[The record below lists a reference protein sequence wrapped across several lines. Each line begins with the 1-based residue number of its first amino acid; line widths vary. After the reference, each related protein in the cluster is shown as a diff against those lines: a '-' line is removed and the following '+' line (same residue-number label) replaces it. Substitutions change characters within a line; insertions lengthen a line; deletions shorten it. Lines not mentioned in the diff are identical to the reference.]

1 MFDNTLTL
9 EQRQILSVKQ
19 IQSLEI
25 LSYTNQELEDF
36 LLNEYLENPMLE
48 NALDK
53 QNDMMKDLEQI
64 YEKGLSYKEHCIQW
78 EEDDVNRRGDIR
90 AKEPEEMTDILL
102 SQLHRKDYNDTE
114 WKLMGYLIQCL
125 DEKGFFTYEVSE
137 IAEVLGYQE
146 HTVDKCLEILKGLEP
161 VGIFSRDLS
170 ECLQK
175 QLKNKGI
182 NDEKLNLIVDQYLTD
197 ILAGRI
203 GVVSRNL
210 KLSTAK
216 IKEYIHFIGS
226 LNPRPIINI
235 QSDTDTVQYLVPD
248 ILVSLEKGSWLVR
261 LNDQWMGEYK
271 YNEYYMRMMQESQD
285 ESLKEYFKAKLERAR
300 FIINCVEQ
308 RRNTIIKIVEAIL
321 EVQEKY
327 FKSDKELKPMTM
339 EDIARMTDM
348 HVSTVS
354 RAVRDKYVQYKKTV
368 QLKSLFVSAVPSQ
381 EEVSVDIIKRRIQEM
396 IRGENAT
403 DPLSDQSIANQ
414 IQEEGVD
421 ISRRAVSK
429 YRKQMGIP
437 DSRQR
442 LYL

>member
-1 MFDNTLTL
+1 MFDNMLAL
-9 EQRQILSVKQ
+9 EQRQMLSVKQ
-19 IQSLEI
+19 VQSLEI
-25 LSYTNQELEDF
+25 LAYTNQELEDF

-78 EEDDVNRRGDIR
+78 EEDDDNRRGDIR
-90 AKEPEEMTDILL
+90 AKNPDEMKDFLL
-102 SQLHRKDYNDTE
+102 SQLNRKDYDETE

-125 DEKGFFTYEVSE
+125 DVKGFFTYEVSE
-137 IAEVLGYQE
+137 IANVLGYQE
-146 HTVDKCLEILKGLEP
+146 HTVNKYLEILKGLEP
-161 VGIFSRDLS
+161 VGIFARDIS

-175 QLKNKGI
+175 QLKNRGM
-182 NDEKLNLIVDQYLTD
+182 NDEKLNLIVDKYLTD
-197 ILAGRI
+197 ILAGHI
-203 GVVSRNL
+203 GVVSRDL
-210 KLSTAK
+210 KLTTAK
-216 IKEYIHFIGS
+216 VKEYIHLIGT
-226 LNPRPIINI
+226 LNPRPIMNI
-235 QSDTDTVQYLVPD
+235 QSDTVQYIVPD
-248 ILVSLEKGSWLVR
+248 ILVSLEKGSWLIR

-285 ESLKEYFKAKLERAR
+285 DSIKEYFKVKLERAR

-321 EVQEKY
+321 GVQEKY
-327 FKSDKELKPMTM
+327 FKNDKELKPMTM

-354 RAVRDKYVQYKKTV
+354 RAIRDKYVQYKKTV
-368 QLKSLFVSAVPSQ
+368 QLKDLFVSAVQSQ
-381 EEVSVDIIKRRIQEM
+381 EELSVDIIKRRIQEI
-396 IRGENAT
+396 IRGESSS
-403 DPLSDQSIANQ
+403 DPLSDQSIAHQ

>member
-1 MFDNTLTL
+1 MFDNMLAL
-9 EQRQILSVKQ
+9 EQRQVLSVKQ
-19 IQSLEI
+19 MQSLEI
-25 LSYTNQELEDF
+25 LAYTNQELEDF

-53 QNDMMKDLEQI
+53 QNDMMKDLEQV

-90 AKEPEEMTDILL
+90 AKNPDEMKDFLL
-102 SQLHRKDYNDTE
+102 SQLHRKDYDETE
-114 WKLMGYLIQCL
+114 WKLMEYLIQCL

-137 IAEVLGYQE
+137 IADVLGYQE
-146 HTVDKCLEILKGLEP
+146 HTVNKYLEILKGLEP

-175 QLKNKGI
+175 QLKNRGM
-182 NDEKLNLIVDQYLTD
+182 NDEKLNLIVDKYLTD
-197 ILAGRI
+197 ILDGHI
-203 GVVSRNL
+203 GVVSRSL
-210 KLSTAK
+210 KLTTAK
-216 IKEYIHFIGS
+216 IKEYIHLIGT
-226 LNPRPIINI
+226 LNPRPIMNI
-235 QSDTDTVQYLVPD
+235 QSDKDTVPYIVPD
-248 ILVSLEKGSWLVR
+248 ILVSLDKGSWLIR

-285 ESLKEYFKAKLERAR
+285 DSLKAYFKVKLERAR

-327 FKSDKELKPMTM
+327 FKNDKELKPMTM

-354 RAVRDKYVQYKKTV
+354 RAIRDKYVQYKKTV
-368 QLKSLFVSAVPSQ
+368 QLKNLFISAVPSQ
-381 EEVSVDIIKRRIQEM
+381 EEVSVDIIKRRIQEI
-396 IRGENAT
+396 IRRESSS
-403 DPLSDQSIANQ
+403 DPLSDQSIAHQ